1 MIARQASNSPRRD
14 RRLKHWIAGVFEEWH
29 LRYTTSRGILDWPVE
44 VPPSLETRH
53 GQLVQYLRK
62 SLGWTAPIE
71 PYFTSLCKL
80 YFPSADDC
88 NLLSTQW
95 ASIFSILCAAPL
107 LGKSWATYDRACI
120 RNGSRLFGT
129 MHIAKTKTFSSAE
142 NFPLRI
148 FDGMCLPIWHLKG
161 NSFRAGLKTPGEG
174 AELRNEIYL
183 NAAFF
188 FLLAFCFA
196 ESITR
201 QDMTSTTQKKV

>member
-1 MIARQASNSPRRD
+1 MRRITIFKKHSS
-14 RRLKHWIAGVFEEWH
+14 RLFRPSLYKAIRVN
-29 LRYTTSRGILDWPVE
+29 
-44 VPPSLETRH
+44 SLETRT
-53 GQLVQYLRK
+53 
-62 SLGWTAPIE
+62 WTAGPIFTKKPRSAPIE

-107 LGKSWATYDRACI
+107 LGKSWATYDRARI

-201 QDMTSTTQKKV
+201 LD

>member
-1 MIARQASNSPRRD
+1 MDSWSNIYEKASVGRPQSSLTSPACVNYISC
-14 RRLKHWIAGVFEEWH
+14 LQTTAICYQPSGHQYFLYYAPH
-29 LRYTTSRGILDWPVE
+29 L
-44 VPPSLETRH
+44 
-53 GQLVQYLRK
+53 
-62 SLGWTAPIE
+62 
-71 PYFTSLCKL
+71 F
-80 YFPSADDC
+80 
-88 NLLSTQW
+88 
-95 ASIFSILCAAPL
+95 

-120 RNGSRLFGT
+120 RNGSRLFGS
-129 MHIAKTKTFSSAE
+129 MHIAKTKIFPSAE

-148 FDGMCLPIWHLKG
+148 FDGMCLPIRHLKG

-201 QDMTSTTQKKV
+201 LD

>member
-1 MIARQASNSPRRD
+1 M
-14 RRLKHWIAGVFEEWH
+14 
-29 LRYTTSRGILDWPVE
+29 
-44 VPPSLETRH
+44 RH

-148 FDGMCLPIWHLKG
+148 FDGMCLPIRHLKG

-188 FLLAFCFA
+188 FMLAFCFA

-201 QDMTSTTQKKV
+201 LDLCVALFSRNID